1 MNDEAYRLEEALLFG
16 RYGVVGYRT
25 DPPDDC
31 PPAVGDSDKSDV
43 PTKTTVLRDF

>member
-16 RYGVVGYRT
+16 RYGIVGYRT

-31 PPAVGDSDKSDV
+31 PVTAGSTDKSDV
-43 PTKTTVLRDF
+43 DIPQTPVLR